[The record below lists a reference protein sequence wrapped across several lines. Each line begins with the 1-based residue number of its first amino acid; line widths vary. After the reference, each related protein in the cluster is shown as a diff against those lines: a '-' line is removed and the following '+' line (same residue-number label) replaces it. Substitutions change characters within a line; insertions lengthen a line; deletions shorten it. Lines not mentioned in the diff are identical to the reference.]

1 MKAPHIFLLG
11 ERIKPQQIFVVVNS
25 RALEKPSVFKALD
38 TCFKLFYV
46 MDTEYP
52 WQCAITW
59 ELIQKIVYQL
69 DDKVSHKTSPAVIA
83 MRAGLRKI

>member
-1 MKAPHIFLLG
+1 
-11 ERIKPQQIFVVVNS
+11 
-25 RALEKPSVFKALD
+25 
-38 TCFKLFYV
+38 
-46 MDTEYP
+46 MDTEY
-52 WQCAITW
+52 ITW